1 MAKFKLAKGKAHA
14 TPRPAAALPCVVLIL
29 AGMVL
34 LGLFLYWALKN
45 NANG

>member
-1 MAKFKLAKGKAHA
+1 MAKFKLAKGKGRA
-14 TPRPAAALPCVVLIL
+14 TARPAAALPCVVLIL

-34 LGLFLYWALKN
+34 LGLFLYYVLK